1 MSYENENKYSL
12 IDRENILRQL
22 TRKYRKISDKDYP
35 EPNYKEDDELSLDKY
50 DYLKNM
56 IRGTNLQYDNIRPI
70 FITLE
75 IPKK

>member
-12 IDRENILRQL
+12 VDRENSLRQL
-22 TRKYRKISDKDYP
+22 ARKYRKISDKDYP
-35 EPNYKEDDELSLDKY
+35 EPNYEENDEISLDEY

-56 IRGTNLQYDNIRPI
+56 IRRTNLHNDNIRPI